1 MIGRLRHFLTIEA
14 PEETADGAGGVTVA
28 WTPIGAAWAKLSP
41 LTAGEGLARDREM
54 MVRRWR
60 ITLRYRDDVTPACR
74 FVCEGRRF
82 AVESVVDRDGRKRF
96 LSCDCSEEEVS

>member
-14 PEETADGAGGVTVA
+14 PEETGDGAGGVTVA
-28 WTPIGAAWAKLSP
+28 WAPVGAAWAKLSP

-74 FVCEGRRF
+74 LLCEGRRF
-82 AVESVVDRDGRKRF
+82 AIESVVDRDGRKRF